1 MELTQA
7 QAARFYETLAKLI
20 GSREGVDI
28 KVISVQ
34 PRKEGG
40 YGGQQDGKIHC
51 GLQECKAV

>member
-7 QAARFYETLAKLI
+7 QAARFYETLAKLV

-34 PRKEGG
+34 PRKGEGHG
-40 YGGQQDGKIHC
+40 RQQDGKIHS